1 MLIAAV
7 VTAVPGTELN
17 IQSWGTI
24 QYTSAQSHCWE
35 IVCTELFVN
44 PANVL
49 VIEVKRRGAQN
60 PVLVCGR
67 SQEDVREWGSVC
79 TWTVVLS
86 SIPFP
91 KLMLS

>member
-1 MLIAAV
+1 M
-7 VTAVPGTELN
+7 
-17 IQSWGTI
+17 
-24 QYTSAQSHCWE
+24 
-35 IVCTELFVN
+35 N

-67 SQEDVREWGSVC
+67 SREDVREWGSVC